1 MTRWMT
7 AVGALAICVAFAPS
21 LGAQWPSYPTP
32 GVPAERRQAG
42 SRRPGAANA

>member
-7 AVGALAICVAFAPS
+7 AVGALAICVALAPS

-32 GVPAERRQAG
+32 DVPRKDGKPVLDGPAPRTA
-42 SRRPGAANA
+42 